1 MLIRMVG
8 KDGQLISP
16 RVFVPL
22 AERVGMM
29 PKIDLWILNRL
40 LRHIEALKGVTR
52 NDRLQSSTCRT

>member
-16 RVFVPL
+16 GVFVPL

-29 PKIDLWILNRL
+29 PQ
-40 LRHIEALKGVTR
+40 A
-52 NDRLQSSTCRT
+52 STCGS